1 MKKVMIGILI
11 LIPILILVIVALV
24 SSIVSI
30 QAWISVEDIQLR
42 YKGTENVAENISF
55 NFENV
60 ANKTINLYDYIDV
73 KVLPEKANNYTVEWR
88 ITGDVVYTD
97 DEYQTK
103 YEKYKQ
109 DLSALKA
116 ELEAEYP
123 NFSDAERKSAYNTAK
138 SRYGEDSVKIISA
151 MADALLTRVYPAAC
165 MVDDSDNETASN
177 STAKMVI
184 GSYCNFTINV
194 VAENVSKTL
203 NVSVVGD
210 NVERVTIG
218 NLSGEDNNI
227 AVGDSKRLVPN
238 YTPID
243 SIVNH
248 TIWHSDNEEVATVD
262 QNGVVSAK
270 SAGTANITVQAS
282 VHSSEQGA
290 IQYITS
296 SAYTV
301 NVTANGASRKYGQTL
316 YTARTSLTIE
326 ELGIDSDATAVEG
339 CTILD
344 GIVTVTSDKAVIAT
358 AKGNF
363 EIYSVAPEAIVI
375 ENADFFANKTDGY
388 VLAVGE
394 HTLKLRAI
402 HADEL
407 SNGNLGVVEWSSSD
421 TDVATVNESGEVK
434 GVANGRVVITAKYGS
449 EQTSIELNVQ
459 SKLTSIQLRT
469 SNGAL
474 AVGLARETVF
484 ASERYSND
492 AFEKEAN
499 FVRIVVQ
506 GEPKG
511 ATESELAAFYASYDF
526 EIVSGG
532 EYAHFDETV
541 ANKLVFDSALE
552 GKGKQNIV
560 VRVSAR
566 YPKYEG
572 ISKFTT
578 EEVTIKAIYGVAVTN
593 IAQLRNAAKYQNEYA
608 KAEGNYIGH
617 EMTYNINPEGGRYF
631 VYTQHGSHKTYAI
644 CLESNVAFE
653 KNEDGTG
660 KYIDYA
666 DTISFYGDLY
676 GNNHMLSALKGQLG
690 EKVHATRIAWSNVT
704 VSNIILRVNDLGD
717 DTEINN
723 ADDTQGFTGEAM
735 YAGDDDQSR
744 VHLTGL
750 RFEYIIFE
758 NGEKALNSFNCD
770 MTIDGCIMRNFTS
783 CGMYV
788 PQRMYWKD
796 EEQGFAI
803 FYSNI
808 TFNNF
813 TASNMLGSLMSTCYE
828 RYTITELQEYV
839 DGNGK
844 TAKKSFGRFIRDDL
858 DANEQYFME
867 NLYSKGINLVV
878 RQTGFFNIYNWQNV
892 DNAKLIDVGDASLN
906 QTIGTMCGDLI
917 RQNSLFKNYRYEG
930 KGDDAG
936 KCWFHIAFVCTG
948 ISAGEGIFTEK
959 TYLDLAAETDDIHSL
974 KTRDIKPEGSGVPLL
989 AANLVKNLSVELFG
1003 YANTN
1008 PITPYSTY
1016 QINAAFIDKLH

>member
-296 SAYTV
+296 GAYTV

-344 GIVTVTSDKAVIAT
+344 GIVTVTSGKAVIAT
-358 AKGNF
+358 ANGNF

-407 SNGNLGVVEWSSSD
+407 SN
-421 TDVATVNESGEVK
+421 
-434 GVANGRVVITAKYGS
+434 
-449 EQTSIELNVQ
+449 
-459 SKLTSIQLRT
+459 
-469 SNGAL
+469 
-474 AVGLARETVF
+474 
-484 ASERYSND
+484 
-492 AFEKEAN
+492 
-499 FVRIVVQ
+499 
-506 GEPKG
+506 
-511 ATESELAAFYASYDF
+511 
-526 EIVSGG
+526 
-532 EYAHFDETV
+532 
-541 ANKLVFDSALE
+541 
-552 GKGKQNIV
+552 
-560 VRVSAR
+560 
-566 YPKYEG
+566 
-572 ISKFTT
+572 
-578 EEVTIKAIYGVAVTN
+578 
-593 IAQLRNAAKYQNEYA
+593 
-608 KAEGNYIGH
+608 
-617 EMTYNINPEGGRYF
+617 
-631 VYTQHGSHKTYAI
+631 
-644 CLESNVAFE
+644 
-653 KNEDGTG
+653 
-660 KYIDYA
+660 
-666 DTISFYGDLY
+666 
-676 GNNHMLSALKGQLG
+676 LS
-690 EKVHATRIAWSNVT
+690 
-704 VSNIILRVNDLGD
+704 
-717 DTEINN
+717 
-723 ADDTQGFTGEAM
+723 
-735 YAGDDDQSR
+735 
-744 VHLTGL
+744 
-750 RFEYIIFE
+750 
-758 NGEKALNSFNCD
+758 
-770 MTIDGCIMRNFTS
+770 
-783 CGMYV
+783 
-788 PQRMYWKD
+788 
-796 EEQGFAI
+796 
-803 FYSNI
+803 
-808 TFNNF
+808 
-813 TASNMLGSLMSTCYE
+813 
-828 RYTITELQEYV
+828 
-839 DGNGK
+839 
-844 TAKKSFGRFIRDDL
+844 
-858 DANEQYFME
+858 
-867 NLYSKGINLVV
+867 
-878 RQTGFFNIYNWQNV
+878 
-892 DNAKLIDVGDASLN
+892 LI
-906 QTIGTMCGDLI
+906 
-917 RQNSLFKNYRYEG
+917 
-930 KGDDAG
+930 
-936 KCWFHIAFVCTG
+936 HI
-948 ISAGEGIFTEK
+948 
-959 TYLDLAAETDDIHSL
+959 
-974 KTRDIKPEGSGVPLL
+974 
-989 AANLVKNLSVELFG
+989 
-1003 YANTN
+1003 
-1008 PITPYSTY
+1008 
-1016 QINAAFIDKLH
+1016 

>member
-73 KVLPEKANNYTVEWR
+73 KVLPDKANNYTVEWH

-123 NFSDAERKSAYNTAK
+123 NFSDAERKSAYNAAK
-138 SRYGEDSVKIISA
+138 SRYGEDSVKIIAA

-177 STAKMVI
+177 STAKMII

-262 QNGVVSAK
+262 QNGVVSAR

-296 SAYTV
+296 GAYTV

-316 YTARTSLTIE
+316 YTARTSLTVE
-326 ELGIDSDATAVEG
+326 ELGIDSAATAVEG

-358 AKGNF
+358 TNGNF

-402 HADEL
+402 YADEL

-459 SKLTSIQLRT
+459 SKLASIQLRT

-484 ASERYSND
+484 ASERYAND

-499 FVRIVVQ
+499 FVKIVVQ
-506 GEPKG
+506 GEPKD
-511 ATESELAAFYASYDF
+511 ATESELAAFYASYKF

-532 EYAHFDETV
+532 EFAHFDETV

-552 GKGKQNIV
+552 GKGKQSIV

-593 IAQLRNAAKYQNEYA
+593 IAELRYATNYQDEYA
-608 KAEGNYIGH
+608 HKDGNNLGID
-617 EMTYNINPEGGRYF
+617 MTYDFHTDGGRYF
-631 VYTQHGSHKTYAI
+631 VYDRLGSKMTYAI
-644 CLESNVAFE
+644 CLENNVEME
-653 KNEDGTG
+653 KNPDGTAAVTAN
-660 KYIDYA
+660 YDNRIRV
-666 DTISFYGDLY
+666 YGDFY
-676 GNNHMLSALKGQLG
+676 GNNHMFSALKGQVEAHLL
-690 EKVHATRIAWSNVT
+690 TFAWPNVTISNV
-704 VSNIILRVNDLGD
+704 VLRANDLGD
-717 DTEINN
+717 NHEISN
-723 ADDTQGFTGEAM
+723 ADDTQDFTGETATVEDLDCSK
-735 YAGDDDQSR
+735 Y
-744 VHLTGL
+744 HLKGI
-750 RFEYIIFE
+750 RIEYSIFE
-758 NGEKALNSFNCD
+758 NGQKALTTFNGEVV
-770 MTIDGCIMRNFTS
+770 IEGCIMRNFKS
-783 CGMYV
+783 CGLYV

-796 EEQGFAI
+796 EEQGFSM
-803 FYSNI
+803 FYSHL

-828 RYTITELQEYV
+828 RFTITELQEYV
-839 DGNGK
+839 DENGK

-858 DANEQYFME
+858 DANEQYFMD
-867 NLYSKGINLVV
+867 NMYSKGINLVI
-878 RQTGFFNIYNWQNV
+878 RQTGFFNIYNWQDV
-892 DNAKLIDVGDASLN
+892 DNAKLIDVGDDSLN
-906 QTIGTMCGDLI
+906 QTVGSMCGELI
-917 RQNSLFKNYRYEG
+917 RKNSIFEPYRYEG

-936 KCWFHIAFVCTG
+936 KCWFHMAFVCTG

-959 TYLDLAAETDDIHSL
+959 TYLDFVAESDDIHSL
-974 KTRDIKPEGSGVPLL
+974 KTSDIKPEGSGVPLL
-989 AANLVKNLSVELFG
+989 AANIVKNLSVQIFG